1 MTSKRWDRR
10 ALEGLPLK
18 LLIISLLLSL
28 TAPAVLKCMDSY
40 ESTTSRS
47 LVLAEAR
54 RIVTT
59 IEEVQT
65 AGEGNRRT
73 ITVTLPPERVQSSLA
88 LEIGGPLGNP
98 SSMSVRCL
106 CQGRVVSTLV
116 LEDPPARVTA
126 VGGSPL
132 RLEAGYHHLTV
143 SYEFK
148 DGQSVITVAVTG

>member
-1 MTSKRWDRR
+1 MTSKRWDHR

-18 LLIISLLLSL
+18 LLMISLLLAL
-28 TAPAVLKCMDSY
+28 TAPAVLRCMDSY

-47 LVLAEAR
+47 LVVAEAR
-54 RIVTT
+54 HIVDA

-88 LEIGGPLGNP
+88 LEIGGPLGNA

-106 CQGRVVSTLV
+106 CQGQMLSTLV

-126 VGGSPL
+126 VGGSAL
-132 RLEAGYHHLTV
+132 RLEAGLHHLSL

-148 DGQSVITVAVTG
+148 DGQSVIVAAVTG